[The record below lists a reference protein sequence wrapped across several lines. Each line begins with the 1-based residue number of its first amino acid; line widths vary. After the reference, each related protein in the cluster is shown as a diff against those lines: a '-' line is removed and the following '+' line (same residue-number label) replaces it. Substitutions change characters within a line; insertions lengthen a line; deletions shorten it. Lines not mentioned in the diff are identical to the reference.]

1 MKTVLEKK
9 YNYTLLPLDG
19 TFEIS
24 SKCKD
29 DKNFLDCSSLML
41 KDEDGNSIR
50 TCGIDLVEINKKG
63 YLPCKKYLIDGNE
76 CDGYVDLLGNFHNQ
90 KAELNTSLIAF
101 YKGQI
106 PFSKIDDVMF
116 EKDTC
121 NSLKTLAENLSAR
134 AIFEK
139 YSGKKALQPKKLK
152 KIEKQIDYSLRYIQL
167 ILDIKKK
174 QLETNSSIQ
183 M

>member
-1 MKTVLEKK
+1 MKTILEKK

-19 TFEIS
+19 TFEVS
-24 SKCKD
+24 DQCKE
-29 DKNFLDCSSLML
+29 DKEFLDCSTLMIRE
-41 KDEDGNSIR
+41 EDGNSIR
-50 TCGIDLVEINKKG
+50 TSGSEIIDLHKKG
-63 YLPCKKYLIDGNE
+63 YIACKKYFSDGKE
-76 CDGYVDLLGNFHNQ
+76 CDGYMDLLGNFHNQ
-90 KAELNTSLIAF
+90 KSELNTSLIAF

-139 YSGKKALQPKKLK
+139 YSGKSALQPKKLK
-152 KIEKQIDYSLRYIQL
+152 KIEKQIDYSLRYIQFV
-167 ILDIKKK
+167 LDIKKK